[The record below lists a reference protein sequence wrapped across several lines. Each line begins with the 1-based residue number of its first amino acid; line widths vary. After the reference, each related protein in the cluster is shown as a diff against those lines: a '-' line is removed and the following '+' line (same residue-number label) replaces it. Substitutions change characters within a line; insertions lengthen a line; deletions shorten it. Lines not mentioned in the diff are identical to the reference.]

1 MRRVLVGTA
10 GHIDHGKSALVRA
23 LTGTDPDRLPEEKAR
38 GITIDLGFAH
48 ASWDETT
55 FSFVDVPGHE
65 KFVRTMVAGAQG
77 VDLVLFAVAS
87 DDSVMPQTKEH
98 LDILKLLRV
107 STGVIARTKC
117 DLVDGETGAL
127 VEEEIRALVKGS
139 FLADAPIVACSA
151 LTGEGLDALRKEL
164 LAAARRVVREDR
176 SRKAPR
182 LFLDRAFTMRGF
194 GPVVTGTLDA
204 GRIAA
209 EDALT
214 LLPEGLD
221 VRVRRV
227 EVHGEE
233 RREAFTGE
241 RTSLNL
247 AGVDRSQLKRG
258 QALVPKGALP
268 ASSVLTAEVAILPGL
283 DAPLPDG
290 VRVRVHLGTADVAGR
305 LGLVLAGPA
314 GRADAGEPAGRAVT
328 GPTIRAFAPGETAF
342 AQIFLE
348 SKVAA
353 RPGDRFI
360 LRRPSPAAT
369 LGGGRVLDAGRPR
382 LKRRAGADAA
392 LVSILSILSLGDEQA
407 LADLFLLEA
416 GPAGLSAAHLGARL
430 GIVSA
435 AAANHLEA
443 LAGSGRALKITPAL
457 FAHSSVASDLA
468 ARAAALFT
476 ERRKAATGAVA
487 LGKGEFLARLAK
499 GVSPAAADG
508 WLATLAAGK
517 TIALEGDRV
526 VPPGAKAADL
536 SGDAASYAAKLED
549 LYRKAGFEPPKG
561 FDAAKVLGTKPQV
574 VDGLVSH
581 LVKSGLLVRLS
592 PDLVVHRDVAAA
604 AEAKLEGV
612 KGQTLAVAGFRDL
625 LGLTRKTL
633 IPLLEYFDSRKKTR
647 RLGDLRKVE

>member
-48 ASWDETT
+48 AAWDDTT

-77 VDLVLFAVAS
+77 VDLVLLAVAS
-87 DDSVMPQTKEH
+87 DDSVMPQTREH
-98 LDILKLLRV
+98 LDILKLLKV
-107 STGVIARTKC
+107 STGVIARTKS
-117 DLVDGETGAL
+117 DLVDAETGAL

-139 FLADAPIVACSA
+139 FLSDAPIVACSA
-151 LTGEGLDALRKEL
+151 ATGEGLDALKKEL
-164 LAAARRVVREDR
+164 LAAAGRVVREDR
-176 SRKAPR
+176 SRKVPR

-204 GRIAA
+204 GRVAA
-209 EDALT
+209 EDTLT
-214 LLPEGLD
+214 LLPDGLD
-221 VRVRRV
+221 ARVRRV

-233 RREAFTGE
+233 RREAFAGE

-247 AGVDRSQLKRG
+247 AGVDRADLRRG
-258 QALVPKGALP
+258 QALVPKGALD
-268 ASSVLTAEVAILPGL
+268 AASVLTAEVSVLSGL
-283 DAPLPDG
+283 SAPLADG
-290 VRVRVHLGTADVAGR
+290 ARVRVHLGTADVAGR
-305 LGLVLAGPA
+305 MSLVLAGPA
-314 GRADAGEPAGRAVT
+314 GGADT
-328 GPTIRAFAPGETAF
+328 GGPVVRVFTPGETAF
-342 AQIFLE
+342 AQISLE
-348 SKVAA
+348 SPVAA

-360 LRRPSPAAT
+360 LRRPSPAET

-382 LKRRAGADAA
+382 LKRKAGADAA
-392 LVSILSILSLGDEQA
+392 LFSVLASGDEKA

-416 GPAGLSAAHLGARL
+416 GPAGLTAARLGARL

-435 AAANHLEA
+435 AAANLLES
-443 LAGSGRALKITPAL
+443 LAASGRALKITPAL

-468 ARAAALFT
+468 ARTAALFA
-476 ERRKAATGAVA
+476 ERRKAGSAALA

-499 GVSPAAADG
+499 GISPGAADG
-508 WLATLAAGK
+508 WLATLAAGR

-526 VPPGAKAADL
+526 VPPGARAADL
-536 SGDAASYAAKLED
+536 SGDAASFAARLEE
-549 LYRKAGFEPPKG
+549 LYRKAGFEPPKT
-561 FDAAKVLGTKPQV
+561 FDAAKALGTKPQV
-574 VDGLVSH
+574 VEGLVSH
-581 LVKSGLLVRLS
+581 LAKSGLLVRLS

-604 AEAKLEGV
+604 AEKKLESV

-633 IPLLEYFDSRKKTR
+633 IPLLEYLDSRKLTR
-647 RLGDLRKVE
+647 RIGDLRKVE

>member
-48 ASWDETT
+48 AAWDDTT

-77 VDLVLFAVAS
+77 VDLVLLAVAS
-87 DDSVMPQTKEH
+87 DDSVMPQTREH

-107 STGVIARTKC
+107 STGVIARTKS
-117 DLVDGETGAL
+117 DLVDAETGAL
-127 VEEEIRALVKGS
+127 VDEEIRTLVKDS
-139 FLADAPIVACSA
+139 FLKDAPIVACSA
-151 LTGEGLDALRKEL
+151 LSGAGLDVLKKEL

-176 SRKAPR
+176 SRKVPR
-182 LFLDRAFTMRGF
+182 LFLDRAFTMKGF

-209 EDALT
+209 EETLT
-214 LLPEGLD
+214 LLPDGLD
-221 VRVRRV
+221 ARVRRV

-233 RREAFTGE
+233 RREAFAGE

-247 AGVDRSQLKRG
+247 AGVDRSDLKRG
-258 QALVPKGALP
+258 QALIPKAALQ
-268 ASSVLTAEVAILPGL
+268 ASSVLTAEVSILSGL
-283 DAPLPDG
+283 AASLPDG
-290 VRVRVHLGTADVAGR
+290 ARVRVHLGTADVAGR
-305 LGLVLAGPA
+305 LTRAGAPA
-314 GRADAGEPAGRAVT
+314 PDEPAGAAPRSA
-328 GPTIRAFAPGETAF
+328 GPPGRAFSPGETDF
-342 AQIFLE
+342 VQISLE
-348 SKVAA
+348 SPVAA

-360 LRRPSPAAT
+360 LRRPSPAET

-382 LKRRAGADAA
+382 LKRTSADAA
-392 LVSILSILSLGDEQA
+392 LSSVLSVLSRGDENA

-416 GPAGLSAAHLGARL
+416 GPAGLTAARLGARL

-435 AAANHLEA
+435 AAASLLET
-443 LAGSGRALKITPAL
+443 LAGAGRALKITPAL

-468 ARAAALFT
+468 RRAAALFG
-476 ERRKAATGAVA
+476 ERRKAGAAAVA
-487 LGKGEFLARLAK
+487 LGKGEFLLRLAK
-499 GVSPAAADG
+499 GLQPAAADG
-508 WLATLAAGK
+508 WLATLAAGR
-517 TIALEGDRV
+517 TIALEGDQV
-526 VPPGAKAADL
+526 MPPGAKAADL
-536 SGDAASYAAKLED
+536 SGEAASFAARLED

-561 FDAAKVLGTKPQV
+561 FDAARLLGTKLQV
-574 VDGLVSH
+574 VEGLVSH

-592 PDLVVHRDVAAA
+592 PDLVVHRDVASA
-604 AEAKLEGV
+604 AERKLGSV

-633 IPLLEYFDSRKKTR
+633 IPLLEYFDSRKLTR

>member
-10 GHIDHGKSALVRA
+10 GHIDHGKSALVRV

-77 VDLVLFAVAS
+77 VDLVLLAVAS
-87 DDSVMPQTKEH
+87 DDSVMPQTREH
-98 LDILKLLRV
+98 LDILRLLHV

-117 DLVDGETGAL
+117 DLADAGTGAL
-127 VEEEIRALVKGS
+127 VDEEIRALVKGS
-139 FLADAPIVACSA
+139 FLSDAPIVACSA
-151 LTGEGLDALRKEL
+151 VTGEGLDALRAAL

-176 SRKAPR
+176 SRKVPR
-182 LFLDRAFTMRGF
+182 LFLDRAFTMKGF

-204 GRIAA
+204 GRIAV

-214 LLPEGLD
+214 LLPDGLD

-247 AGVDRSQLKRG
+247 AGVERPDLRRG
-258 QALVPKGALP
+258 QALVPKGALE
-268 ASSVLTAEVAILPGL
+268 ASSVLTAEVVILSSL
-283 DAPLPDG
+283 AAALPDG
-290 VRVRVHLGTADVAGR
+290 ARVRVHLGTADVAGR
-305 LGLVLAGPA
+305 LTRADAPSSDGPA
-314 GRADAGEPAGRAVT
+314 GRAYT
-328 GPTIRAFAPGETAF
+328 PGETAF
-342 AQIFLE
+342 VQLFLE
-348 SKVAA
+348 TPVAA

-360 LRRPSPAAT
+360 LRRPSPAET

-382 LKRRAGADAA
+382 LRRRSRGDAA
-392 LVSILSILSLGDEQA
+392 LFSVLSSGDENA
-407 LADLFLLEA
+407 LADLLLLEA
-416 GPAGLSAAHLGARL
+416 GPAGLTAARLGARL

-435 AAANHLEA
+435 GAANVLEA
-443 LAGSGRALKITPAL
+443 LLAGGRALRITPAL
-457 FAHSSVASDLA
+457 FAHASVASALA
-468 ARAAALFT
+468 DRASALFA
-476 ERRKAATGAVA
+476 ERKKAGAA
-487 LGKGEFLARLAK
+487 SLAFSRGEFTGRLARGL
-499 GVSPAAADG
+499 SSAASDG

-517 TIALEGDRV
+517 RIALDGDRV

-536 SGDAASYAAKLED
+536 SGEAASFAARLED
-549 LYRKAGFEPPKG
+549 LYLKAGFEPPKNL
-561 FDAAKVLGTKPQV
+561 DAARLLGTKQQV
-574 VDGLVSH
+574 VEGLVSH

-604 AEAKLEGV
+604 AEKKLESV

-633 IPLLEYFDSRKKTR
+633 IPLLEYFDARKRTR
-647 RLGDLRKVE
+647 RLGDLRKVD

>member
-10 GHIDHGKSALVRA
+10 GHIDHGKSALVKA

-48 ASWDETT
+48 AAWDDTT

-77 VDLVLFAVAS
+77 VDLVLLAVAS
-87 DDSVMPQTKEH
+87 DDSVMPQTREH

-107 STGVIARTKC
+107 STGVIARTKS
-117 DLVDGETGAL
+117 DLVDAETGAL
-127 VEEEIRALVKGS
+127 VDEEIRELVKGS
-139 FLADAPIVACSA
+139 FLADAPIVACSSV
-151 LTGEGLDALRKEL
+151 TGAGLDLLKKEL

-176 SRKAPR
+176 SRKVPR
-182 LFLDRAFTMRGF
+182 LFLDRAFTMKGF

-209 EDALT
+209 EETLT

-221 VRVRRV
+221 ARVRRV

-247 AGVDRSQLKRG
+247 AGIERSELQRG
-258 QALVPKGALP
+258 QALVPKGALE
-268 ASSVLTAEVAILPGL
+268 ASSVLTAEVSILPGL

-305 LGLVLAGPA
+305 LVRAVPEPEGPA
-314 GRADAGEPAGRAVT
+314 GRTFRPGDA
-328 GPTIRAFAPGETAF
+328 AF
-342 AQIFLE
+342 AQVLLE
-348 SKVAA
+348 SPVAA

-360 LRRPSPAAT
+360 LRRPSPAET

-382 LKRRAGADAA
+382 LKRRAGAGDATSSA
-392 LVSILSILSLGDEQA
+392 LFSVLASGDEKA
-407 LADLFLLEA
+407 LSDLFLLEA
-416 GPAGLSAAHLGARL
+416 GPAGLTAARLGARL

-435 AAANHLEA
+435 AAANLLEG
-443 LAGSGRALKITPAL
+443 LAGAGRALKITPAL
-457 FAHSSVASDLA
+457 FAHASVAAELA
-468 ARAAALFT
+468 GRVAALFA
-476 ERRKAATGAVA
+476 ERRKAGSAAVA

-499 GVSPAAADG
+499 GLKSLSPAASDG

-517 TIALEGDRV
+517 TIALDGDRV
-526 VPPGAKAADL
+526 APPGAKGADL
-536 SGDAASYAAKLED
+536 SGEAASFAARLEE
-549 LYRKAGFEPPKG
+549 LYRKAGFEPPKN
-561 FDAAKVLGTKPQV
+561 FDVAKLLGTKPQV
-574 VDGLVSH
+574 VEGLASH

-604 AEAKLEGV
+604 AEAKLESV

-647 RLGDLRKVE
+647 RMGDVRKVE

>member
-77 VDLVLFAVAS
+77 VDLVILAVAS
-87 DDSVMPQTKEH
+87 DDSVMPQTREH

-117 DLVDGETGAL
+117 DLVDEETGAL

-139 FLADAPIVACSA
+139 FLQDAPIVACSA
-151 LTGEGLDALRKEL
+151 VTGEGLEALRKEL

-182 LFLDRAFTMRGF
+182 LFLDRAFTMKGF

-247 AGVDRSQLKRG
+247 AGVDRAQLRRG
-258 QALVPKGALP
+258 QALVPRSALE
-268 ASSVLTAEVAILPGL
+268 ASSVLTAEVAVLPGL

-305 LGLVLAGPA
+305 LSLALAGP
-314 GRADAGEPAGRAVT
+314 T
-328 GPTIRAFAPGETAF
+328 GRAFAPGETAF

-348 SKVAA
+348 SPVAA

-382 LKRRAGADAA
+382 LKRRSGADAA
-392 LVSILSILSLGDEQA
+392 LSSILSILSLGDEQA
-407 LADLFLLEA
+407 LADLLLLEA
-416 GPAGLSAAHLGARL
+416 GPAGLSAARLGARL

-435 AAANHLEA
+435 AAANLLEA

-476 ERRKAATGAVA
+476 ERRKAASGAVA
-487 LGKGEFLARLAK
+487 LGKSEFLARLAK

-508 WLATLAAGK
+508 WLATLAAGR

-536 SGDAASYAAKLED
+536 SGDAASFAAKLEE
-549 LYRKAGFEPPKG
+549 LYRKAAFEPPKG
-561 FDAAKVLGTKPQV
+561 FDAARLLGTKPQV

-604 AEAKLEGV
+604 AEAKLASV

>member
-23 LTGTDPDRLPEEKAR
+23 MTGTDPDRLPEEKAR

-77 VDLVLFAVAS
+77 VDLVLLAVAS
-87 DDSVMPQTKEH
+87 DDSVMPQTREH

-117 DLVDGETGAL
+117 DLVDEETGAL
-127 VEEEIRALVKGS
+127 VEDEIRALVKGS
-139 FLADAPIVACSA
+139 FLQDAPIVACSA
-151 LTGEGLDALRKEL
+151 VTGEGLDALRKEL

-176 SRKAPR
+176 SRKVPR
-182 LFLDRAFTMRGF
+182 LFLDRAFTMKGF

-258 QALVPKGALP
+258 QALVPRGALE
-268 ASSVLTAEVAILPGL
+268 ASSVLTAEVVILPGL
-283 DAPLPDG
+283 GAPLPDG

-305 LGLVLAGPA
+305 LSFVLAGPA
-314 GRADAGEPAGRAVT
+314 ARADTGRPAG
-328 GPTIRAFAPGETAF
+328 RAFAPGETAF

-348 SKVAA
+348 SPVAA

-369 LGGGRVLDAGRPR
+369 LGGGRVLDTGRPR
-382 LKRRAGADAA
+382 LKRRAGTDAA
-392 LVSILSILSLGDEQA
+392 LSAILSVLSLGDEQA
-407 LADLFLLEA
+407 LADLFLVEA

-435 AAANHLEA
+435 AAANLLEA

-468 ARAAALFT
+468 GRAAALFT

-487 LGKGEFLARLAK
+487 LGRGEFLARLAK
-499 GVSPAAADG
+499 GVSPAAADD

-536 SGDAASYAAKLED
+536 SGDAASYAAKLEE

-574 VDGLVSH
+574 VEGLVSH

-604 AEAKLEGV
+604 AEAKLESV

>member
-48 ASWDETT
+48 AEWDDTT

-77 VDLVLFAVAS
+77 VDLVLLAVAS
-87 DDSVMPQTKEH
+87 DDSVMPQTREH
-98 LDILKLLRV
+98 LDILKLLKV
-107 STGVIARTKC
+107 STGVIARTKS
-117 DLVDGETGAL
+117 DLVDAGTGAL
-127 VEEEIRALVKGS
+127 VDEEIRALVKGS

-151 LTGEGLDALRKEL
+151 VTGEGLDTLRAAL

-176 SRKAPR
+176 SRKVPR
-182 LFLDRAFTMRGF
+182 LFLDRAFTMKGF

-204 GRIAA
+204 GRLAV
-209 EDALT
+209 EDTLT
-214 LLPEGLD
+214 LLPDGLD
-221 VRVRRV
+221 ARVRRV

-247 AGVDRSQLKRG
+247 AGIDRGDLRRG
-258 QALVPKGALP
+258 QVLVPKGALDATP
-268 ASSVLTAEVAILPGL
+268 VLTAEVTILPGP
-283 DAPLPDG
+283 AAALPDG
-290 VRVRVHLGTADVAGR
+290 VRVRVHLGTADVAAK
-305 LGLVLAGPA
+305 LS
-314 GRADAGEPAGRAVT
+314 RAVP
-328 GPTIRAFAPGETAF
+328 GPDDTADRAFRPGETAF
-342 AQIFLE
+342 VQLSLE
-348 SKVAA
+348 SPVAA

-360 LRRPSPAAT
+360 LRRPSPAET

-382 LKRRAGADAA
+382 MKRRVGADAA
-392 LVSILSILSLGDEQA
+392 LFGILASGDEKA

-416 GPAGLSAAHLGARL
+416 GPAGLTAARLGARL

-435 AAANHLEA
+435 AAANLLEA
-443 LAGSGRALKITPAL
+443 LAAAGRALKITPAL
-457 FAHSSVASDLA
+457 FAHAAVASDLA
-468 ARAAALFT
+468 ARAAALFAD
-476 ERRKAATGAVA
+476 RRKAGSAAVA
-487 LGKGEFLARLAK
+487 LGKGEFLLRLAK
-499 GVSPAAADG
+499 NLSPGAADG
-508 WLATLAAGK
+508 WLSTLAAGG

-536 SGDAASYAAKLED
+536 SGNAASYAAKLEE

-592 PDLVVHRDVAAA
+592 PDLVVHRDVATAA
-604 AEAKLEGV
+604 GRKLESV
-612 KGQTLAVAGFRDL
+612 RGQTLAVAGFRDL

-633 IPLLEYFDSRKKTR
+633 IPLLEYFDSKKLTR
-647 RLGDLRKVE
+647 RVGDLRKVE

>member
-87 DDSVMPQTKEH
+87 DDSVMPQTREH

-107 STGVIARTKC
+107 SAGVIARTKC

-139 FLADAPIVACSA
+139 FLQDAPIVACSA
-151 LTGEGLDALRKEL
+151 VTGEGLEGLKKEL

-176 SRKAPR
+176 SRKVPR
-182 LFLDRAFTMRGF
+182 LFLDRAFTMKGF

-214 LLPEGLD
+214 LLPDALD

-247 AGVDRSQLKRG
+247 AGVDRAQLRRG
-258 QALVPKGALP
+258 QALVPRNAME
-268 ASSVLTAEVAILPGL
+268 ASTVLTAEVAVLPGL

-290 VRVRVHLGTADVAGR
+290 VRVRVHLGTADLAGR
-305 LGLVLAGPA
+305 LSLVLTGPP
-314 GRADAGEPAGRAVT
+314 GRADTGGSAG
-328 GPTIRAFAPGETAF
+328 RAFAPGEAAF
-342 AQIFLE
+342 AQVLLE
-348 SKVAA
+348 SPVAA

-360 LRRPSPAAT
+360 LRRPSPAET

-392 LVSILSILSLGDEQA
+392 LSSVLSILSLGDEQA

-416 GPAGLSAAHLGARL
+416 GPAGLSAARLGARF

-435 AAANHLEA
+435 AAANLLEA
-443 LAGSGRALKITPAL
+443 LAGSGRALKISPAL
-457 FAHSSVASDLA
+457 FAHASVASDLA

-476 ERRKAATGAVA
+476 ERRKAGSAAVA
-487 LGKGEFLARLAK
+487 LGKGEFLARLVK

-508 WLATLAAGK
+508 WLATLAAGRA
-517 TIALEGDRV
+517 IALEGDRV

-536 SGDAASYAAKLED
+536 SGDAASFAAKLEE

-561 FDAAKVLGTKPQV
+561 FDAARHLGTKPQV
-574 VDGLVSH
+574 VEGLLSH

-604 AEAKLEGV
+604 AEAKLESV